1 MNPSSEKGVV
11 QMPLVTD
18 QPEDW
23 TEPGAHPIADGIH
36 RIPLPLPLDGLGTV
50 NAYVLESPD
59 GLVVID
65 PGWYGPRTEAAMA
78 EALRRLGYTLGDIT
92 TCLATHHHWDHY
104 SQAYAWRSTLG
115 CELMVGSGE
124 RHSIL
129 GFRIDAGRFPNHAPL
144 LARCGA
150 PRLAK
155 ELAHTPA
162 PENEM
167 GISFGPPDRWLD
179 HGDRIQLRSGE
190 LEVISTPGHT
200 RGHVVFHHA
209 DSQLLFSGDH
219 ILPHITP
226 SIGFEWAPEAHPL
239 RSYIS
244 SLELVH
250 RLSDSAVLP
259 SHGPVTPSS
268 HSRIDELLRHHQRR
282 LDEICDE
289 VAAGAS
295 TAYEVACALRWTRRD
310 RRLDELPIDHQLS
323 AVTEIHAHLDVL
335 EMLGRLSYTDQS
347 NVRTY
352 ALSA

>member
-1 MNPSSEKGVV
+1 
-11 QMPLVTD
+11 MPLVAD

-23 TEPGAHPIADGIH
+23 TEPGAHRIARGIH

-65 PGWYGPRTEAAMA
+65 PGWYGPQTEAAMTA
-78 EALRRLGYTLGDIT
+78 ALRELGYQLDDIV

-104 SQAYAWRSTLG
+104 SQAYAWRSALG
-115 CELMVGSGE
+115 CELLVGREE

-129 GFRIDAGRFPNHAPL
+129 DFRSDAGRFPNHAPL
-144 LARCGA
+144 LASCGA
-150 PRLAK
+150 PQLAR
-155 ELAHTPA
+155 ELAHTLA
-162 PENEM
+162 PESEV
-167 GISFGPPDRWLD
+167 GVSFGPPDRWLD
-179 HGDRIQLRSGE
+179 HGDRIQLHGGE

-200 RGHVVFHHA
+200 RGHVVFRHA
-209 DSQLLFSGDH
+209 DSGLLFSGDH

-226 SIGFEWAPEAHPL
+226 SIGFEWAPESHPL

-244 SLELVH
+244 SLEVVRALP
-250 RLSDSAVLP
+250 DSAVLP
-259 SHGPVTPSS
+259 SHGPVTTSS
-268 HSRIDELLRHHQRR
+268 HHRTDELLHHHQRR
-282 LDEICDE
+282 LDEVCNE

-295 TAYEVACALRWTRRD
+295 TAYEVARALRWTRRD
-310 RRLDELPIDHQLS
+310 RRLDELAIEHQLS

-335 EMLGRLSYTDQS
+335 EMLGRVSYTDQS

-352 ALSA
+352 ALRA

>member
-1 MNPSSEKGVV
+1 
-11 QMPLVTD
+11 MPLVAD

-23 TEPGAHPIADGIH
+23 TEPGAHQVARGIH
-36 RIPLPLPLDGLGTV
+36 RVPLPLPLDGLGTV
-50 NAYVLESPD
+50 NAYVLEATD

-65 PGWYGPRTEAAMA
+65 PGWYGPQTETAMTV
-78 EALRRLGYTLGDIT
+78 ALRRLGYRLDDIV

-115 CELMVGSGE
+115 CELFVGREE

-129 GFRIDAGRFPNHAPL
+129 SFHTDAGRFPNHAQL

-150 PRLAK
+150 PELAR
-155 ELAHTPA
+155 EIAHTPA
-162 PENEM
+162 PENEV
-167 GISFGPPDRWLD
+167 GVSFGPPDRWLE
-179 HGDRIQLRSGE
+179 HGDRIQLRDGQI
-190 LEVISTPGHT
+190 EVIATPGHT
-200 RGHVVFHHA
+200 RGHVVFHHT
-209 DSQLLFSGDH
+209 DSRVLFSGDH

-226 SIGFEWAPEAHPL
+226 SIGLEWAPEPHPL
-239 RSYIS
+239 RSYIT

-250 RLSDSAVLP
+250 GLPDAAVLP
-259 SHGPVTPSS
+259 SHGPVTISS
-268 HSRIDELLRHHQRR
+268 HSRIEELLRHHRRR

-289 VAAGAS
+289 VAAGSS
-295 TAYEVACALRWTRRD
+295 TAYTVARALRWTRRN
-310 RRLDELPIDHQLS
+310 RQLDELPIDHQLS

-335 EMLGRLSYTDQS
+335 AMLGRVSYIDQS

>member
-1 MNPSSEKGVV
+1 M
-11 QMPLVTD
+11 TD

-23 TEPGAHPIADGIH
+23 TEPGAHRIAPGIH

-50 NAYVLESPD
+50 NSYVLEAAD

-65 PGWYGPRTEAAMA
+65 PGWYGHRTEVAMTA
-78 EALRRLGYTLGDIT
+78 ALRQLGYRLDDIV

-115 CELMVGSGE
+115 CRLLVGREE
-124 RHSIL
+124 RHSIT
-129 GFRIDAGRFPNHAPL
+129 GYRTDAGRFPNHAPM
-144 LARCGA
+144 LANCGA
-150 PRLAK
+150 PQLAR

-162 PENEM
+162 PESEV
-167 GISFGPPDRWLD
+167 GVSFGPPDRWLD
-179 HGDRIQLRSGE
+179 HGDRIRLSNGE
-190 LEVISTPGHT
+190 IEVVSTPGHT

-209 DSQLLFSGDH
+209 GSGLMFSGDH

-244 SLELVH
+244 SLELV
-250 RLSDSAVLP
+250 RGLPDSVVLP
-259 SHGPVTPSS
+259 SHGPVTASS
-268 HSRIDELLRHHQRR
+268 HQRIEELLHHHQGR

-289 VAAGAS
+289 VAAGSA
-295 TAYEVACALRWTRRD
+295 TAYEVARALRWTRHN

-335 EMLGRLSYTDQS
+335 SMLGRVSYVDRS
-347 NVRTY
+347 NVRSY
-352 ALSA
+352 ALSG